1 MPDRHVLVYRISDGR
16 WTWRVV
22 EEGDKIENGPA
33 YPTRREA
40 VTAAASPS
48 KTSTG
53 MPSRGR

>member
-1 MPDRHVLVYRISDGR
+1 MPDRHVLVYRLSDGR

-40 VTAAASPS
+40 VTAAAHLFPETAIEVEE
-48 KTSTG
+48 K
-53 MPSRGR
+53 